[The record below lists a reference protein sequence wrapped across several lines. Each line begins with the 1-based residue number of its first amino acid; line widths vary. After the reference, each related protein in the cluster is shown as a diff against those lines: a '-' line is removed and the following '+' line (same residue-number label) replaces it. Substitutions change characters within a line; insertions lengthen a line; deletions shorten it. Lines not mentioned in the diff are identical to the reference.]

1 MGWTFQSGTQ
11 LGKNV
16 LNSRCSAQNVS
27 KGIFA
32 GGDTSLGKGST
43 SYWVPAKRMVPTTL
57 QLAGNA
63 PVLKNI
69 HQVGEREF
77 SLTR

>member
-43 SYWVPAKRMVPTTL
+43 SYWVPGRKGWCQ
-57 QLAGNA
+57 QLCS
-63 PVLKNI
+63 
-69 HQVGEREF
+69 
-77 SLTR
+77 SLAMLLF